1 LLDDSLGHQSPHH
14 DALRSGQFLRGS
26 GMQLAMSI
34 KRPFQFSKVLLLLCM
49 ALGLLGHAH
58 ATKYSDILLD
68 IVQNCITQDSANYCQ
83 KCRAPLAESICE
95 SEKSCRKTTQVWSST
110 EKFVAIRDIKMCGC
124 PADFVHG
131 LVLPKQIIT
140 GVEDPLR
147 PDAIWPYAWDI
158 ASTRIEPESI
168 ALVINPQNFR
178 SQNQMHIH
186 LVRLKPQARTALA
199 KLSNHPIEDLNQV
212 WKTASQLAKEQQ
224 LDDFGVIVFRSTS
237 GVFNVVVTAYSPEGV
252 FTQYVCDDS

>member
-1 LLDDSLGHQSPHH
+1 MNT
-14 DALRSGQFLRGS
+14 FLRALAAWILAICVDGGAFAFDLPKS
-26 GMQLAMSI
+26 G
-34 KRPFQFSKVLLLLCM
+34 V
-49 ALGLLGHAH
+49 
-58 ATKYSDILLD
+58 LLD
-68 IVQNCITQDSANYCQ
+68 IVSKCLDTSAANYCTA
-83 KCRAPLAESICE
+83 CMAPRADANCQVAPQCT
-95 SEKSCRKTTQVWSST
+95 KSTEVWSLT
-110 EKFVAIRDIKMCGC
+110 DHFVAMRDIKMCGC

-158 ASTRIEPESI
+158 ASTRIEPEFI

-212 WKTASQLAKEQQ
+212 WKVASQSAKEQQ
-224 LDDFGVIVFRSTS
+224 MEDYGVIVFRSTT
-237 GVFNVVVTAYSPEGV
+237 GAFNVVVTANSPEGV
-252 FTQYVCDDS
+252 FTQYACDGS